1 MSPIIDASAAP
12 IASHFDGSRLK
23 PATEAIIATPR
34 MVEGSFNFANNVFMV
49 FWFWSFYTTIPHRC
63 KFREAGK
70 RCATTLQLPR
80 TRSIQR
86 LRAPTFLRANEK
98 CGCPLAQTA
107 LADEFFGECA
117 WLQNDRAPLAAGSQF
132 DLDIGR
138 DRG

>member
-1 MSPIIDASAAP
+1 MA
-12 IASHFDGSRLK
+12 R
-23 PATEAIIATPR
+23 PR
-34 MVEGSFNFANNVFMV
+34 IVEGSLSFENSVFMV
-49 FWFWSFYTTIPHRC
+49 FLISAFYTTIPHRC

-80 TRSIQR
+80 TRSTQR
-86 LRAPTFLRANEK
+86 LRAPTSRRMYEK

-107 LADEFFGECA
+107 LADEFFRECA

-132 DLDIGR
+132 DLDLGR